1 MYTKDPN
8 KFDDAELVPEITA
21 TDLAERAGT
30 INYEILTNIS
40 NRVHRIY
47 CQSK

>member
-1 MYTKDPN
+1 MGKSGDQ
-8 KFDDAELVPEITA
+8 EITA
-21 TDLAERAGT
+21 TDLAEQAGT

-47 CQSK
+47 RQSK